1 MSKASAATPLRRLAR
16 YLLVSRRRVAGV
28 LAFSAL
34 GTFLAL
40 IPAVLVGQ
48 IINGAIADGDRTE
61 LGRQLVVLVAFA
73 AGGFVSLWI
82 GGRILAVAAQD
93 AMYRLRKEVFEH
105 TQTLS
110 LRFFD
115 RQPIGDL
122 MSRIT
127 NDLDS
132 VGQLFDK
139 GLYPAVNAVFTLLV
153 TTVLMFAVSWQ
164 LSLAVVLIAPV
175 ILIMMQVTSHHSS
188 PAFAILQER
197 TGALNGAAEEIITGD
212 RTVKAYRAEA
222 GAMAQ
227 LEQLSL
233 EAREAGTKANF
244 AALTA
249 MPLSAMFSN
258 LDVALVAL
266 AGGWLSIRGT
276 VEVGTV
282 ASFFIFARMFARPL
296 NQFAQVLNMAL
307 QAGAG
312 ASRVF
317 EILDEEPEILDRDDA
332 HPLGETNGFVEMDHV
347 DFSYVD
353 GVPILHDVTLTA
365 QPGQKIGLVGPTG
378 AGKSTIINVITR
390 YYDVQRGDIR
400 IDDESI
406 YDLTQDSLREGV
418 GMVLQEPYL
427 FSDTVLANIRYARLD
442 ATDEDCIAAAKAA
455 SAHAFVETLPD
466 GYHTVLTG
474 GGANLSQG
482 QRQLITIARIVLA
495 DRPTLILDEATSSV
509 DTRTERDLQKAL
521 TTMMRGRTSFVIA
534 HRLST
539 IRDADVIVAI
549 DDGRVVDVGSHDEL
563 MAAQGF
569 YYLLYMSQFR
579 GDATPAV
586 LATSATPQAPTDQE
600 ASP

>member
-1 MSKASAATPLRRLAR
+1 MPEPSTPPPKSSAAAPLRRLSR
-16 YLLVSRRRVAGV
+16 YLLASRRRVVGV

-40 IPAVLVGQ
+40 VPAVLVGQ
-48 IINGAIADGDRTE
+48 IINGAIADGDRSE
-61 LGRQLVVLVAFA
+61 LSRQLVVLVGFA

-93 AMYRLRKEVFEH
+93 AMYRIRKEVFEH

-153 TTVLMFAVSWQ
+153 TTVLMFAVCWQ

-175 ILIMMQVTSHHSS
+175 IVVMMQVTSHHSS
-188 PAFAILQER
+188 PAFAVLQER

-227 LEQLSL
+227 LEKLSL
-233 EAREAGTKANF
+233 EASEAGTRANF

-249 MPLSAMFSN
+249 MPMSAMFSN

-317 EILDEEPEILDRDDA
+317 EILDEEPEILDRSDA
-332 HPLGETNGFVEMDHV
+332 HELGETNGFVEMEHV

-378 AGKSTIINVITR
+378 AGKSTIINVVTR

-406 YDLTQDSLREGV
+406 YDLT
-418 GMVLQEPYL
+418 
-427 FSDTVLANIRYARLD
+427 
-442 ATDEDCIAAAKAA
+442 
-455 SAHAFVETLPD
+455 
-466 GYHTVLTG
+466 
-474 GGANLSQG
+474 
-482 QRQLITIARIVLA
+482 
-495 DRPTLILDEATSSV
+495 DRKSV
-509 DTRTERDLQKAL
+509 
-521 TTMMRGRTSFVIA
+521 V
-534 HRLST
+534 
-539 IRDADVIVAI
+539 
-549 DDGRVVDVGSHDEL
+549 
-563 MAAQGF
+563 
-569 YYLLYMSQFR
+569 
-579 GDATPAV
+579 
-586 LATSATPQAPTDQE
+586 
-600 ASP
+600 